1 MLDILTKIKPVNKK
15 EWLPNC
21 SADALDLISK
31 TLNFNPEKRPSM
43 LDIIKHPFLK
53 EFFNKQE
60 VIEAEGKIRIEV
72 DDNKKLTLKEYRGF
86 IYKIVEEDE

>member
-1 MLDILTKIKPVNKK
+1 
-15 EWLPNC
+15 
-21 SADALDLISK
+21 
-31 TLNFNPEKRPSM
+31 M